1 MGVGISPANTLDVP
15 LYNQIR
21 DKALAHFKKIDT
33 IIQNEESKRMTE
45 TIFIE
50 YQTLIMN
57 QISTVGPE
65 KLQIE
70 DMICSVPKRI
80 EEDPVEESF
89 IMEVDSALKI
99 NLQKLINTLSRSAS
113 ATLEK
118 ALQSQELLLK
128 KLDNLKTKIISEDPK
143 CCTKLDLLAE
153 TENLN

>member
-57 QISTVGPE
+57 
-65 KLQIE
+65 
-70 DMICSVPKRI
+70 
-80 EEDPVEESF
+80 
-89 IMEVDSALKI
+89 
-99 NLQKLINTLSRSAS
+99 
-113 ATLEK
+113 
-118 ALQSQELLLK
+118 
-128 KLDNLKTKIISEDPK
+128 
-143 CCTKLDLLAE
+143 
-153 TENLN
+153 